1 MDDRHRL
8 AIGLVVGL
16 LLVVSGF
23 VPHPILASP
32 YETSEPAPYLHQAVS
47 EDDSQFDQLVALYG
61 FTPDDAVALDDL
73 SPTARDA
80 VERTLA
86 DDVAAGEWRQY
97 ELPVCAT
104 GMLVCDSVR
113 EPPSEFH
120 YGEGTPDDIFTIIDV
135 DGDRYLLQTG
145 VQTDARTG
153 VDLRS
158 QPLSTFAWLFGLL
171 PFGAL
176 VIASHVIGRAT
187 GERRVADV
195 LTAGGAG
202 VLALGVAV
210 PYLAVFGVVD
220 YDDVAVDLLIVAVG
234 MAALAVG
241 GLVYQA
247 VQYAKTTESAKRRRG
262 E

>member
-8 AIGLVVGL
+8 TVGLVVGS
-16 LLVVSGF
+16 LLVLSGF
-23 VPHPILASP
+23 APHPILASP

-47 EDDSQFDQLVALYG
+47 ADDSQFDQLVALYG
-61 FTPDDAVALDDL
+61 FDRENAIAIEEL
-73 SPTARDA
+73 SPAAQTA

-86 DDVAAGEWRQY
+86 DDAAAGEWRRY
-97 ELPVCAT
+97 ERSVCAT
-104 GMLVCDSVR
+104 GMLACDTVR

-120 YGEGTPDDIFTIIDV
+120 YGEGTPDEVFTIIDV

-158 QPLSTFAWLFGLL
+158 QPVSTFAWLFGLL

-202 VLALGVAV
+202 LLALGIAV
-210 PYLAVFGVVD
+210 PYLTVFGVLT
-220 YDDVAVDLLIVAVG
+220 YDDVAIDLLIVAVG
-234 MAALAVG
+234 MAVLAAG
-241 GLVYQA
+241 GLVYQT

-262 E
+262 T